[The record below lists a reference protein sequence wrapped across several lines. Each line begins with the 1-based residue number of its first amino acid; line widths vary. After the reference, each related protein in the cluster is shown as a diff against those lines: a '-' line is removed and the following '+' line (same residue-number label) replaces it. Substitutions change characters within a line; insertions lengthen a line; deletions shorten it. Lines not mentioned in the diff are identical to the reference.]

1 MDGGRIGQALTL
13 CLCAV
18 DVTLDPG
25 SAHPSLEVSKD
36 GKSVSSRRTAP
47 GSAVADPQWFS
58 EQTCVLS
65 RERFSTGRH
74 YWEVHVGRR
83 SRWFLG
89 VCLAVVPSAGHAR
102 MSPATGYWVMGL
114 WNSCEYFV
122 LDQHRLPLSLRVPP
136 RCVGIFL
143 DVEAGKLSFFNVS
156 DGSHIFT
163 FTDTFSGMLCAYF
176 RPRAHDG
183 SEHPDPL
190 TICPLPVGE
199 KCVLEEEDSD
209 AWFQPSESSNP
220 ALGLW

>member
-1 MDGGRIGQALTL
+1 M
-13 CLCAV
+13 
-18 DVTLDPG
+18 
-25 SAHPSLEVSKD
+25 
-36 GKSVSSRRTAP
+36 
-47 GSAVADPQWFS
+47 
-58 EQTCVLS
+58 
-65 RERFSTGRH
+65 
-74 YWEVHVGRR
+74 GRR

-89 VCLAVVPSAGHAR
+89 VCLAAVPRAEHAR

-122 LDQHRLPLSLRVPP
+122 LDQHRVPLSVRVPP

-163 FTDTFSGMLCAYF
+163 FTDTFPGMLCAYF

-199 KCVLEEEDSD
+199 KRVLQEEDSD
-209 AWFQPSESSNP
+209 AWLQPNESSNP